1 MGLAF
6 CVENIIKERIGGKTS
21 IWGRKPFLWFLR
33 QLSHERDFAE
43 FDAKYPSLRGLDAV
57 EQVLRHLNV
66 RCETDAFELENI
78 PDKGPVVL
86 VANHPIG
93 SLDGLALLKTISAVR
108 ADVKIVANEILSCLE
123 PLKEMF
129 ITVENMRGRA
139 SRDQIENAR
148 AHLENQGALVI
159 FPAGEV
165 SRMGL
170 KGIRDKKWSGGFV
183 KLAARARSPIV
194 PIHIEGRNGAI
205 FYLLSMIY
213 KPFSTYLL
221 IHEMFARGRGRLKIR
236 VGERVPYPIWYDGK
250 TPSGELA
257 RRFRR
262 HVYLIGKGRKGCIS
276 GEAPIALPVADR
288 AALKAAI
295 EACEEI
301 GEAPDGKSIRLYR
314 RADGRQPS
322 PILHELGRLREV
334 AFRAVGEGSGRR
346 LDLDEYDDYYS
357 HLILWDP
364 QRLEIMG
371 AYRFLVTDR
380 ASVGALYSKSLFSYG
395 KEMGTIL
402 ENGIELGRSFVQPA
416 YWGGRGLDYLWQG
429 IGAYAARNPDRRY
442 LFGPVSI
449 SGALPVAAR
458 DLLVAFYRLYFAAGQ
473 PFAVSRRPYPA
484 SLPQSLNNF
493 SGNDYQE
500 DFKRLKNILSNMNC
514 GVPTLYKQYSELCE
528 QGGVQFADFGADPDF
543 NDCIDGL
550 VIVDM
555 SKLKP
560 SRYRRYIAPFL
571 PREGTGAIGL
581 RRRADAQRRN
591 R

>member
-6 CVENIIKERIGGKTS
+6 CVEDIVKERIGSETS
-21 IWGRKPFLWFLR
+21 IWSKRPFLWFLR
-33 QLSHERDFAE
+33 KLSHEREFAE
-43 FDAKYPSLRGLDAV
+43 FDAKYPSLRGLDIV
-57 EQVLRHLNV
+57 EQILRHLNV
-66 RCETDAFELENI
+66 RCEIDAFELENI

-93 SLDGLALLKTISAVR
+93 SLDGLALLKTVSAVR
-108 ADVKIVANEILSCLE
+108 TDVKIVANQLLAYLE

-129 ITVENMRGRA
+129 IAVENMRGRA

-165 SRMGL
+165 SRVGL
-170 KGIRDKKWSGGFV
+170 KGIRDRRWSGGFV

-194 PIHIEGRNGAI
+194 PIHIEGRNSAI

-221 IHEMFARGRGRLKIR
+221 IHEMFVRRRRWLKIH
-236 VGERVPYPIWYDGK
+236 VGERVSYQTWYDSK
-250 TPSGELA
+250 TPSGEVA

-262 HVYLIGKGRKGCIS
+262 HVYLIGKRRKGCIPS
-276 GEAPIALPVADR
+276 EAPIALPTADR
-288 AALKAAI
+288 AALKAAL
-295 EACEEI
+295 EACEEL

-314 RADGRQPS
+314 RAEGTS
-322 PILHELGRLREV
+322 PILHELGRLREI

-346 LDLDEYDDYYS
+346 LDLDKYDDYYN

-364 QRLEIMG
+364 QRLEIVG
-371 AYRFLVTDR
+371 AYRFFAADR
-380 ASVGALYSKSLFSYG
+380 DSIDLLYSKSLFNYG
-395 KEMGTIL
+395 KEMEAIV

-416 YWGGRGLDYLWQG
+416 YWGGRGLDYLLQG

-473 PFAVSRRPYPA
+473 PFAVSKRPYPA
-484 SLPQSLNNF
+484 SLPESLKNF
-493 SGNDYQE
+493 SGNDYEE
-500 DFKRLKNILSNMNC
+500 DFKRLKNILGNMNC
-514 GVPTLYKQYSELCE
+514 GVPTLYKQYSEMCD

-560 SRYRRYIAPFL
+560 SRYRRYVAPFV
-571 PREGTGAIGL
+571 
-581 RRRADAQRRN
+581 Q
-591 R
+591 